1 MFRRPPIL
9 TCYFRHLQ
17 EVFKKAGIEVTKENK
32 REVDRVIHSLVGV
45 EYKDCPH
52 AWREVKKRIAEDS
65 EAFAPRL
72 REAWKKQLQLRR

>member
-1 MFRRPPIL
+1 LFIMLRRPSIL

-52 AWREVKKRIAEDS
+52 AWREVKKRLAEDP
-65 EAFAPRL
+65 EAFAARL
-72 REAWKKQLQLRR
+72 GAALNKQI